1 VIKKWTVSKSD
12 SIVKSTDLTKKERQD
27 LINIL
32 ENVLKQWDK
41 DFNMPSELYCAV
53 FVTKFLG

>member
-27 LINIL
+27 LINKL
-32 ENVLKQWDK
+32 ENVLKQWNK
-41 DFNMPSELYCAV
+41 DFNMTSELYCAV